1 LNFTSSCIKYNEII
15 VKTLMEKAIKK
26 VNKDDENKYK
36 GVCTQFVQHIL
47 NKEPIKDKKDEKR
60 FK

>member
-1 LNFTSSCIKYNEII
+1 
-15 VKTLMEKAIKK
+15 MEKAIKK